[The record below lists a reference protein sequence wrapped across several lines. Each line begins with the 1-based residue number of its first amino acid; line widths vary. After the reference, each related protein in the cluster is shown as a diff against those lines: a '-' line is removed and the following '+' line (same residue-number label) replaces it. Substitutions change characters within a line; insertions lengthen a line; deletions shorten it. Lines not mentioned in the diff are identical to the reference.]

1 MAAEVV
7 DKNLL
12 DDEEDEF
19 SKDSVSMR
27 KLREITQCGNFRI
40 FPSLKFYVKSILEN
54 LEVLKLPFLPIFGLQ
69 SAKIHKKIK
78 IQSLQMC

>member
-27 KLREITQCGNFRI
+27 KLREISG
-40 FPSLKFYVKSILEN
+40 
-54 LEVLKLPFLPIFGLQ
+54 
-69 SAKIHKKIK
+69 
-78 IQSLQMC
+78 

>member
-19 SKDSVSMR
+19 SKDSVSMI
-27 KLREITQCGNFRI
+27 KLREISG
-40 FPSLKFYVKSILEN
+40 
-54 LEVLKLPFLPIFGLQ
+54 
-69 SAKIHKKIK
+69 
-78 IQSLQMC
+78 

>member
-27 KLREITQCGNFRI
+27 KLREISGWIFREITI
-40 FPSLKFYVKSILEN
+40 FYTF
-54 LEVLKLPFLPIFGLQ
+54 
-69 SAKIHKKIK
+69 
-78 IQSLQMC
+78 